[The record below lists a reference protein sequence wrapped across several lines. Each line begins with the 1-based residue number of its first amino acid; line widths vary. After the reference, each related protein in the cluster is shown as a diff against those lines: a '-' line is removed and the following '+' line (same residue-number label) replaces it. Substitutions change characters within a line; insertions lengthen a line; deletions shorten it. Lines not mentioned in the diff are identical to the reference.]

1 MTQNAVVMEQTVNA
15 PAINVENNVENV
27 LANMEANTPAISLD
41 LSFTAMNKALGA
53 VFTET
58 MKFKQALRVFDGMG
72 SLMVPISDKKKMK
85 FSDILGQVGVEY
97 KAGRID
103 VESLKPAWK
112 VFTEDG
118 YMAIYRGVP
127 GYEATEGDEKGRKV
141 YTWDEKKS
149 QYMGV
154 SVQKIVAVEKWN
166 APPYPDRYPAGCLHR
181 EVRETGQGVYRGM
194 GEVRGR
200 ALCVR
205 QGDQQGRRDQQGQ
218 GYPQESGGVLIGVGL
233 SAR

>member
-1 MTQNAVVMEQTVNA
+1 MKQNAVVMEQTVNA

-58 MKFKQALRVFDGMG
+58 MKFKQAIRVFDGMG

-85 FSDILGQVGVEY
+85 FADILGQVGVEY

-103 VESLKPAWK
+103 VESLKSAWK
-112 VFTEDG
+112 VFTVDG

-166 APPYPDRYPAGCLHR
+166 ARLIL
-181 EVRETGQGVYRGM
+181 TGILQAAFTEKFEKQAKESLEAWDKFEGELYVFDKVTNKDGVNNKAKVIRKSQV
-194 GEVRGR
+194 EF
-200 ALCVR
+200 
-205 QGDQQGRRDQQGQ
+205 
-218 GYPQESGGVLIGVGL
+218 
-233 SAR
+233 